1 MFQFGICDWKQNK
14 AFLFFKYQNHINS
27 HLSSDQSLRTKQWE
41 KNTCS
46 SNIVA
51 SPPPLK
57 AGSVKHRRL
66 QGSAHQK
73 QEAKKK
79 VHSP

>member
-1 MFQFGICDWKQNK
+1 M
-14 AFLFFKYQNHINS
+14 
-27 HLSSDQSLRTKQWE
+27 
-41 KNTCS
+41 
-46 SNIVA
+46 A

-79 VHSP
+79 QKPLTPVHGLLTISNLTVDGLLITESMVGL